1 MHKAKSRRPSSE
13 TASRRTLDE
22 NEGNLGLGMAI
33 SRLLQIDKDPDS
45 DAPSDHDAQP
55 AAAWTAAGQGASKS
69 QKGINRDVV
78 AG

>member
-1 MHKAKSRRPSSE
+1 
-13 TASRRTLDE
+13 
-22 NEGNLGLGMAI
+22 MAI